1 MIKSNFYTT
10 LFLPSLKKN
19 IKIKEI
25 NNYYYIDILKFIQNN
40 SLFDLVNYFD
50 HVISEN
56 TDSEIKNLSNLD
68 KFCILLEMRS
78 ISLGNIIEFY
88 IDNTHVKYN
97 LFDICK
103 NIQNLNLKNETI
115 SIGDLI
121 FELSLPKKFILDANE
136 DIIQKCILKIN
147 DLDCNLISED
157 EKDALY
163 KMIPASV
170 YTDIKQFIINN
181 TNYIEEK
188 NIFNTELLDTLKDF
202 KINPF
207 NNSLI
212 EFIKAIYN
220 DNLMNFYELQFNL
233 ITKMNI
239 SYDHFMSMTFN
250 ESRMYVAMQNKD
262 TKKQEEAQKK
272 SQGNLPL

>member
-1 MIKSNFYTT
+1 MY
-10 LFLPSLKKN
+10 
-19 IKIKEI
+19 KI
-25 NNYYYIDILKFIQNN
+25 
-40 SLFDLVNYFD
+40 
-50 HVISEN
+50 
-56 TDSEIKNLSNLD
+56 
-68 KFCILLEMRS
+68 
-78 ISLGNIIEFY
+78 
-88 IDNTHVKYN
+88 
-97 LFDICK
+97 
-103 NIQNLNLKNETI
+103 
-115 SIGDLI
+115 
-121 FELSLPKKFILDANE
+121 
-136 DIIQKCILKIN
+136 
-147 DLDCNLISED
+147 
-157 EKDALY
+157 
-163 KMIPASV
+163 IPASV